1 MIAKLKESKINNL
14 SAYLTSRRFCA
25 NLHAQGDKVERQ
37 VRRECSMDTGAPVTR
52 GSLRQF
58 LDSYMAE
65 KNRKPKR
72 SPSRPKNNK
81 AQRGS
86 KPRSRSNSR
95 QGRKIS
101 TAPRLLAVYLSFLE
115 RTKKSSSQMLQTKK
129 FQSQQRESPEEKQ
142 ENQLS
147 GRSRP
152 QKPISQVPKIG
163 RLPIYDVEQT
173 LDYDCLNNVRV
184 HSMSHRFLTANEINL
199 LSVSLNFGP
208 WC

>member
-1 MIAKLKESKINNL
+1 MNTLQKMIAKLKESKINNL
-14 SAYLTSRRFCA
+14 SAYLTSRRFCV
-25 NLHAQGDKVERQ
+25 NVHAQGDKVERQ
-37 VRRECSMDTGAPVTR
+37 VRRECSMDTDAPVNR
-52 GSLRQF
+52 GPYASFWIHIWQK
-58 LDSYMAE
+58 

-81 AQRGS
+81 AERGS

-142 ENQLS
+142 ENRLS
-147 GRSRP
+147 GTT
-152 QKPISQVPKIG
+152 
-163 RLPIYDVEQT
+163 ET
-173 LDYDCLNNVRV
+173 
-184 HSMSHRFLTANEINL
+184 
-199 LSVSLNFGP
+199 NF
-208 WC
+208 